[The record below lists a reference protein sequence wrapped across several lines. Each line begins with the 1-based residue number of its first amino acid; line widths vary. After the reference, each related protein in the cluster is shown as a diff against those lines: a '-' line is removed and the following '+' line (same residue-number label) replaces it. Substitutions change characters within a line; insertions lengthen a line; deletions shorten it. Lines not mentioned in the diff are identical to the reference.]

1 MNYTDYFSGINIK
14 SVINNCL
21 RCINDLQHL
30 DSYSFFYQIS
40 NCCESESINKLNDA
54 LLKNKN
60 QINKTIKFINK
71 YVRILSYASEINK
84 MQTKM
89 KATSDYDIQT
99 SLAKEITSKLN
110 KIFYITDSFD
120 SSTTASVGVLTA
132 SNQMS
137 AQLFNVSSLQ
147 LDGRF
152 RMNYNKLSSLKNEF
166 DDYSNRMVESYN
178 NFSQIKSSVINDSYL
193 RYGWYKVMERYQK
206 MLKKRD
212 KIDNWWKGYLVNIKR
227 LELQLPDNTS
237 VSINSV
243 ESKKTADG
251 SEYANLNITKPN
263 SSTYTKNGIK
273 GEIKKPVKEKGI
285 EVSGNYTPS
294 RTNSNS
300 NSSST
305 SSGNTIGSSR
315 SNNSNSSSTSSGN
328 TTDSSRS
335 GSGASIII
343 KSRRNGTENKTTIEN
358 SQEQIEKD
366 KAKNPDWTR
375 SWRKTSYKNDS
386 LSDSQEKLKNTN
398 NPIEKEKTEQQIAS
412 KYNLKKGDG
421 TSLSS
426 SKGNLIS
433 FTKTTGNQYKGSD
446 GKMYYLENGKMKAYE

>member
-1 MNYTDYFSGINIK
+1 MNYTDYFSEINIE

-71 YVRILSYASEINK
+71 YVRILSYASEIKK

-132 SNQMS
+132 NNQMS

-300 NSSST
+300 NSSSI

-343 KSRRNGTENKTTIEN
+343 KSRRNGTENKTTTELKSNKQKTSDVNYTAINEYN
-358 SQEQIEKD
+358 KALEAAKKRAQDANNEFMKDNPYSYSYIYEKD
-366 KAKNPDWTR
+366 GKIYQTV
-375 SWRKTSYKNDS
+375 
-386 LSDSQEKLKNTN
+386 NTN
-398 NPIEKEKTEQQIAS
+398 GGTKDITGSAAARQYQNAVQVQKTYDSIAS
-412 KYNLKKGDG
+412 Q
-421 TSLSS
+421 S
-426 SKGNLIS
+426 SKYRSTSGH
-433 FTKTTGNQYKGSD
+433 
-446 GKMYYLENGKMKAYE
+446 

>member
-1 MNYTDYFSGINIK
+1 MNYTDYFSGINVE

-21 RCINDLQHL
+21 RCISDLQNL

-71 YVRILSYASEINK
+71 YVRILSYASEIK
-84 MQTKM
+84 KIQIKM

-147 LDGRF
+147 LDGRL
-152 RMNYNKLSSLKNEF
+152 RMNYNKLNSLKNEF

-178 NFSQIKSSVINDSYL
+178 NFSQIKSSIINDSYL

-251 SEYANLNITKPN
+251 SEYANLNIIKPN

-273 GEIKKPVKEKGI
+273 GEIKKPIKEKGI
-285 EVSGNYTPS
+285 EVTSKYTSSSSSSGSN
-294 RTNSNS
+294 NSN
-300 NSSST
+300 N
-305 SSGNTIGSSR
+305 GSSR
-315 SNNSNSSSTSSGN
+315 SGSGTPFSTPSRYAN
-328 TTDSSRS
+328 QNDSSRS
-335 GSGASIII
+335 GSGTPFSTP
-343 KSRRNGTENKTTIEN
+343 SRYANKDDSSRSGSGTSFSTPSRYSNKKVNFNEMRESAKKN
-358 SQEQIEKD
+358 SF
-366 KAKNPDWTR
+366 NP
-375 SWRKTSYKNDS
+375 S
-386 LSDSQEKLKNTN
+386 
-398 NPIEKEKTEQQIAS
+398 
-412 KYNLKKGDG
+412 NLKKGEILIESGGNPFQTLDEMG
-421 TSLSS
+421 DKIFPGRGKSLYKVLNEATTIDP
-426 SKGNLIS
+426 SK
-433 FTKTTGNQYKGSD
+433 FK
-446 GKMYYLENGKMKAYE
+446 

>member
-1 MNYTDYFSGINIK
+1 MNYTDYFSGINIE

-21 RCINDLQHL
+21 RCISDLQNL

-60 QINKTIKFINK
+60 QINKTVKFINK
-71 YVRILSYASEINK
+71 YVRILSYASEIK
-84 MQTKM
+84 KIQIKM

-99 SLAKEITSKLN
+99 SLAREITSKLN

-147 LDGRF
+147 LDGRL
-152 RMNYNKLSSLKNEF
+152 RMNYNKLNSLKNEF

-251 SEYANLNITKPN
+251 NEYANLNITKPN

-285 EVSGNYTPS
+285 EVSGSYTPS
-294 RTNSNS
+294 RTN
-300 NSSST
+300 
-305 SSGNTIGSSR
+305 
-315 SNNSNSSSTSSGN
+315 NNSNSSSTSSSN
-328 TTDSSRS
+328 TTGSSRS

-343 KSRRNGTENKTTIEN
+343 KSRRNGTENKTTTELKSNKQKTSDVNYTAINEYN
-358 SQEQIEKD
+358 KALEAAKKRAQDANNEFMKDNPYSYSYIYEKD
-366 KAKNPDWTR
+366 GKIYQTV
-375 SWRKTSYKNDS
+375 
-386 LSDSQEKLKNTN
+386 NTN
-398 NPIEKEKTEQQIAS
+398 GGTKDITGSAAARQYQNAVQVQKTYDSIAS
-412 KYNLKKGDG
+412 Q
-421 TSLSS
+421 S
-426 SKGNLIS
+426 SKYRSTSGH
-433 FTKTTGNQYKGSD
+433 
-446 GKMYYLENGKMKAYE
+446 

>member
-1 MNYTDYFSGINIK
+1 MNYTDYFSGINIE

-21 RCINDLQHL
+21 RCISDLQNL

-60 QINKTIKFINK
+60 QINKTVKFINK
-71 YVRILSYASEINK
+71 YVRILSYASEIK
-84 MQTKM
+84 KIQIKM

-99 SLAKEITSKLN
+99 SLAREITSKLN

-147 LDGRF
+147 LDGRL
-152 RMNYNKLSSLKNEF
+152 RMNYNKLNSLKNEF

-193 RYGWYKVMERYQK
+193 RYGWYKVMERDQK

-251 SEYANLNITKPN
+251 NEYANLNITKPN

-285 EVSGNYTPS
+285 EVSGSYTPS
-294 RTNSNS
+294 RTN
-300 NSSST
+300 
-305 SSGNTIGSSR
+305 
-315 SNNSNSSSTSSGN
+315 NNSNSSSTSSSN
-328 TTDSSRS
+328 TTGSSRS

-343 KSRRNGTENKTTIEN
+343 KSRRNGTENKTTIKN
-358 SQEQIEKD
+358 SPEQIEKD
-366 KAKNPDWTR
+366 KAKNPNYHQ
-375 SWRKTSYKNDS
+375 SWAKPKYP
-386 LSDSQEKLKNTN
+386 SQQTKKDNISKVMDNVTNTN
-398 NPIEKEKTEQQIAS
+398 GSTIDRAINNEM
-412 KYNLKKGDG
+412 KG
-421 TSLSS
+421 LR
-426 SKGNLIS
+426 K
-433 FTKTTGNQYKGSD
+433 
-446 GKMYYLENGKMKAYE
+446 

>member
-1 MNYTDYFSGINIK
+1 MNYTDYFSGINIE

-21 RCINDLQHL
+21 RCISDLQNL

-60 QINKTIKFINK
+60 QINKTVKFINK
-71 YVRILSYASEINK
+71 YVRILSYASEIK
-84 MQTKM
+84 KIQIKM

-99 SLAKEITSKLN
+99 SLAREITSKLN

-147 LDGRF
+147 LDGRL
-152 RMNYNKLSSLKNEF
+152 RMNYNKLNSLKNEF

-251 SEYANLNITKPN
+251 NEYANLNITKPN

-285 EVSGNYTPS
+285 EVSGSYTPS
-294 RTNSNS
+294 RTN
-300 NSSST
+300 
-305 SSGNTIGSSR
+305 
-315 SNNSNSSSTSSGN
+315 NNSNSSSTSSSN
-328 TTDSSRS
+328 TTGSSRS

-358 SQEQIEKD
+358 SPEQIEKD
-366 KAKNPDWTR
+366 KAKNPNYHQ
-375 SWRKTSYKNDS
+375 SWAKPKYP
-386 LSDSQEKLKNTN
+386 SQQTKKDNISKVMDNVTNTN
-398 NPIEKEKTEQQIAS
+398 
-412 KYNLKKGDG
+412 
-421 TSLSS
+421 
-426 SKGNLIS
+426 
-433 FTKTTGNQYKGSD
+433 GSTID
-446 GKMYYLENGKMKAYE
+446 RAINNEMKRLRK

>member
-1 MNYTDYFSGINIK
+1 MNYTDYFSGINIE

-21 RCINDLQHL
+21 RCISDLQNL

-60 QINKTIKFINK
+60 QINKTVKFINK
-71 YVRILSYASEINK
+71 YVRILSYASEIK
-84 MQTKM
+84 KIQIKM

-99 SLAKEITSKLN
+99 SLAREITSKLN

-147 LDGRF
+147 LDGRL
-152 RMNYNKLSSLKNEF
+152 RMNYNKLNSLKNEF

-251 SEYANLNITKPN
+251 NEYANLNITKPN
-263 SSTYTKNGIK
+263 SSTQTKNGIK

-285 EVSGNYTPS
+285 EVSGSYTPS
-294 RTNSNS
+294 RTN
-300 NSSST
+300 
-305 SSGNTIGSSR
+305 
-315 SNNSNSSSTSSGN
+315 NNSNSSSTSSSN
-328 TTDSSRS
+328 TTGSSRS

-343 KSRRNGTENKTTIEN
+343 KSRRNGTENKTTIKN
-358 SQEQIEKD
+358 SPEQIEKD
-366 KAKNPDWTR
+366 KAKNPNYHQ
-375 SWRKTSYKNDS
+375 SWAKPKYP
-386 LSDSQEKLKNTN
+386 SQQT
-398 NPIEKEKTEQQIAS
+398 
-412 KYNLKKGDG
+412 KKR
-421 TSLSS
+421 
-426 SKGNLIS
+426 
-433 FTKTTGNQYKGSD
+433 
-446 GKMYYLENGKMKAYE
+446 

>member
-1 MNYTDYFSGINIK
+1 MNYTDYFSGINIE

-21 RCINDLQHL
+21 RCISDLQNL

-60 QINKTIKFINK
+60 QINKTVKFINK
-71 YVRILSYASEINK
+71 YVRILSYASEIK
-84 MQTKM
+84 KIQIKM

-147 LDGRF
+147 LDGRL
-152 RMNYNKLSSLKNEF
+152 RMNYNKLNSLKNEF

-251 SEYANLNITKPN
+251 NEYANLNITKPN

-285 EVSGNYTPS
+285 EVSGSYTPS
-294 RTNSNS
+294 RTN
-300 NSSST
+300 
-305 SSGNTIGSSR
+305 
-315 SNNSNSSSTSSGN
+315 NNSNSSSTSSSN
-328 TTDSSRS
+328 TTGSSRS

-358 SQEQIEKD
+358 SPEQIEKD
-366 KAKNPDWTR
+366 KAKNPNYHQ
-375 SWRKTSYKNDS
+375 SWAKPKYP
-386 LSDSQEKLKNTN
+386 SQQTKKDNISKVMDNVTNTN
-398 NPIEKEKTEQQIAS
+398 GSTIDRAINNEM
-412 KYNLKKGDG
+412 KG
-421 TSLSS
+421 LR
-426 SKGNLIS
+426 K
-433 FTKTTGNQYKGSD
+433 
-446 GKMYYLENGKMKAYE
+446 

>member
-1 MNYTDYFSGINIK
+1 MNYTDYFSGINIE

-21 RCINDLQHL
+21 RCISDLQNL

-71 YVRILSYASEINK
+71 YVRILSYASEIKK

-89 KATSDYDIQT
+89 KSTSDYDIQT

-120 SSTTASVGVLTA
+120 SSTTVSVGVLTTN
-132 SNQMS
+132 NQMS

-152 RMNYNKLSSLKNEF
+152 RMNYNKLNSLKNEF

-285 EVSGNYTPS
+285 EVSGSYTPS
-294 RTNSNS
+294 RTN
-300 NSSST
+300 
-305 SSGNTIGSSR
+305 
-315 SNNSNSSSTSSGN
+315 NNSNSSSTSSSN
-328 TTDSSRS
+328 TTGSSRS

-343 KSRRNGTENKTTIEN
+343 KSRRNGTENKTTTELKSNKQKTSDVNYTAINEYN
-358 SQEQIEKD
+358 KALEAAKKRAQDANNEFMKDNPYSYSYIYEKD
-366 KAKNPDWTR
+366 GKIYQTV
-375 SWRKTSYKNDS
+375 
-386 LSDSQEKLKNTN
+386 NTN
-398 NPIEKEKTEQQIAS
+398 GGTKDITGSAAARQYQNAVQVQKTYDSIAS
-412 KYNLKKGDG
+412 Q
-421 TSLSS
+421 S
-426 SKGNLIS
+426 SKYRSTSGH
-433 FTKTTGNQYKGSD
+433 
-446 GKMYYLENGKMKAYE
+446 

>member
-1 MNYTDYFSGINIK
+1 MNYTDYFSGINVE

-21 RCINDLQHL
+21 RCISDLQNL

-71 YVRILSYASEINK
+71 YVRILSYASEIK
-84 MQTKM
+84 KIQIKM

-147 LDGRF
+147 LDGRL
-152 RMNYNKLSSLKNEF
+152 RMNYNKLNSLKNEF

-178 NFSQIKSSVINDSYL
+178 NFSQIKSSIINDSYL

-273 GEIKKPVKEKGI
+273 GEIKKPIKEKGI
-285 EVSGNYTPS
+285 EVTSKYTSSSSSSGSN
-294 RTNSNS
+294 NSN
-300 NSSST
+300 N
-305 SSGNTIGSSR
+305 GSSR
-315 SNNSNSSSTSSGN
+315 SGSGTPFSTPSRYAN
-328 TTDSSRS
+328 QNDSSRS
-335 GSGASIII
+335 GSGTPFSTP
-343 KSRRNGTENKTTIEN
+343 SRYANKDD
-358 SQEQIEKD
+358 SS
-366 KAKNPDWTR
+366 R
-375 SWRKTSYKNDS
+375 SGS
-386 LSDSQEKLKNTN
+386 
-398 NPIEKEKTEQQIAS
+398 
-412 KYNLKKGDG
+412 G
-421 TSLSS
+421 TSFSTPS
-426 SKGNLIS
+426 RYSNKKVNFNEMRESAKKNS
-433 FTKTTGNQYKGSD
+433 FNPS
-446 GKMYYLENGKMKAYE
+446 N

>member
-1 MNYTDYFSGINIK
+1 MNYTDYFSGINVE

-21 RCINDLQHL
+21 RCISDLQNL

-71 YVRILSYASEINK
+71 YVRILSYASEIK
-84 MQTKM
+84 KIQIKM

-147 LDGRF
+147 LDGRL
-152 RMNYNKLSSLKNEF
+152 RMNYNKLNSLKNEF

-178 NFSQIKSSVINDSYL
+178 NFSQIKSSIINDSYL

-273 GEIKKPVKEKGI
+273 GEIKKPIKEKGI
-285 EVSGNYTPS
+285 EVSGSYTPS
-294 RTNSNS
+294 RTN
-300 NSSST
+300 
-305 SSGNTIGSSR
+305 
-315 SNNSNSSSTSSGN
+315 NNSNSSSTSSSN
-328 TTDSSRS
+328 TTGSSRS

-343 KSRRNGTENKTTIEN
+343 KSRRNGTENKTTTELKSNKQKTSDVNYTAINEYN
-358 SQEQIEKD
+358 KALEAAKKRAQDANNEFMKDNPYSYSYIYEKD
-366 KAKNPDWTR
+366 GKIYQTV
-375 SWRKTSYKNDS
+375 
-386 LSDSQEKLKNTN
+386 NTN
-398 NPIEKEKTEQQIAS
+398 GGTKDITGSAAARQYQNAVQVQKTYDSIAS
-412 KYNLKKGDG
+412 Q
-421 TSLSS
+421 S
-426 SKGNLIS
+426 SKYRSTSGH
-433 FTKTTGNQYKGSD
+433 
-446 GKMYYLENGKMKAYE
+446 

>member
-1 MNYTDYFSGINIK
+1 MNYTDYFSGINIE

-21 RCINDLQHL
+21 RCISDLQNL

-60 QINKTIKFINK
+60 QINKTVKFINK
-71 YVRILSYASEINK
+71 YVRILSYASEIK
-84 MQTKM
+84 KIQIKM

-99 SLAKEITSKLN
+99 SLAREITSKLN

-147 LDGRF
+147 LDGRL
-152 RMNYNKLSSLKNEF
+152 RMNYNKLNSLKNEF

-193 RYGWYKVMERYQK
+193 RYGWSKVMERYQK

-251 SEYANLNITKPN
+251 NEYANLNITKPN

-285 EVSGNYTPS
+285 EVSGSYTPS
-294 RTNSNS
+294 RTN
-300 NSSST
+300 
-305 SSGNTIGSSR
+305 
-315 SNNSNSSSTSSGN
+315 NNSNSSSTSSSN
-328 TTDSSRS
+328 TTGSSRS

-343 KSRRNGTENKTTIEN
+343 KSRRNGTENKTTIKN
-358 SQEQIEKD
+358 SPEQIEKD
-366 KAKNPDWTR
+366 KAKNPNYHQ
-375 SWRKTSYKNDS
+375 SWAKPKYP
-386 LSDSQEKLKNTN
+386 SQQTKKDNISKVMDNVTNTN
-398 NPIEKEKTEQQIAS
+398 GSTIDRAINNEM
-412 KYNLKKGDG
+412 KG
-421 TSLSS
+421 LR
-426 SKGNLIS
+426 K
-433 FTKTTGNQYKGSD
+433 
-446 GKMYYLENGKMKAYE
+446 

>member
-1 MNYTDYFSGINIK
+1 MNYTDYFSGINIE

-21 RCINDLQHL
+21 RCISDLQNL

-71 YVRILSYASEINK
+71 YVRILSYASEIK
-84 MQTKM
+84 KIQIKM

-147 LDGRF
+147 LDGRL
-152 RMNYNKLSSLKNEF
+152 RMNYNKLNSLKNEF

-251 SEYANLNITKPN
+251 NEYANLNITKPN

-285 EVSGNYTPS
+285 EVSGSYTPS
-294 RTNSNS
+294 RTN
-300 NSSST
+300 
-305 SSGNTIGSSR
+305 
-315 SNNSNSSSTSSGN
+315 NNSNSSSTSSSN
-328 TTDSSRS
+328 TTGSSRS

-343 KSRRNGTENKTTIEN
+343 KSRRNGTENKTTIKN
-358 SQEQIEKD
+358 SPEQIEKD
-366 KAKNPDWTR
+366 KAKNPNYHQ
-375 SWRKTSYKNDS
+375 SWAKPKYP
-386 LSDSQEKLKNTN
+386 SQQTKKDNISKVMDNVTNTN
-398 NPIEKEKTEQQIAS
+398 GITIDRAINNEM
-412 KYNLKKGDG
+412 KG
-421 TSLSS
+421 
-426 SKGNLIS
+426 LI
-433 FTKTTGNQYKGSD
+433 K
-446 GKMYYLENGKMKAYE
+446 

>member
-1 MNYTDYFSGINIK
+1 MNYTDYFSGINIE

-21 RCINDLQHL
+21 RCISDLQNL

-71 YVRILSYASEINK
+71 YVRILSYASEIK
-84 MQTKM
+84 KIQIKM

-99 SLAKEITSKLN
+99 SLAKEITSRLN

-152 RMNYNKLSSLKNEF
+152 RMNYNKLNSLKNEF

-305 SSGNTIGSSR
+305 GSSNTIGSSR

-328 TTDSSRS
+328 TTGSSRS
-335 GSGASIII
+335 GSGASITI
-343 KSRRNGTENKTTIEN
+343 KSRRDGTENKTTTEN
-358 SQEQIEKD
+358 SQEKIQKYNAEHPNYHQSWAKPKYPSQQTKKD
-366 KAKNPDWTR
+366 NISKVMDNVT
-375 SWRKTSYKNDS
+375 
-386 LSDSQEKLKNTN
+386 NTN
-398 NPIEKEKTEQQIAS
+398 GSTIDRAINNEM
-412 KYNLKKGDG
+412 KG
-421 TSLSS
+421 LR
-426 SKGNLIS
+426 K
-433 FTKTTGNQYKGSD
+433 
-446 GKMYYLENGKMKAYE
+446 

>member
-1 MNYTDYFSGINIK
+1 MNYTDYFSGINIE

-21 RCINDLQHL
+21 RCISDLQHL

-71 YVRILSYASEINK
+71 YVRILSYASEIKK

-212 KIDNWWKGYLVNIKR
+212 KIDNWWKGYFVNIKR

-300 NSSST
+300 NSSSI
-305 SSGNTIGSSR
+305 SSGNTIG
-315 SNNSNSSSTSSGN
+315 
-328 TTDSSRS
+328 SSRS

-343 KSRRNGTENKTTIEN
+343 KSRRNGTENKTTTELKSNKQKTSDVNYTAINEYN
-358 SQEQIEKD
+358 KALEAAKKRAQDANNEFMKDNPYSYSYIYEKD
-366 KAKNPDWTR
+366 GKIYQTV
-375 SWRKTSYKNDS
+375 
-386 LSDSQEKLKNTN
+386 NTN
-398 NPIEKEKTEQQIAS
+398 GGTKDITGSAAARQYQNAVQVQKTYDSIAS
-412 KYNLKKGDG
+412 Q
-421 TSLSS
+421 S
-426 SKGNLIS
+426 SKYRSTSGH
-433 FTKTTGNQYKGSD
+433 
-446 GKMYYLENGKMKAYE
+446 

>member
-1 MNYTDYFSGINIK
+1 MNYTDYFSGINIE

-71 YVRILSYASEINK
+71 YVRILSYASEIKK

-120 SSTTASVGVLTA
+120 SSTTASVGVLTT

-300 NSSST
+300 NSSSI

-343 KSRRNGTENKTTIEN
+343 KSRRNGTENKTTTELKSNKQKTSDVNYTAINEYN
-358 SQEQIEKD
+358 KALEAAKKRAQDANNEFMKDNPYSYSYIYEKD
-366 KAKNPDWTR
+366 GKIYQTV
-375 SWRKTSYKNDS
+375 
-386 LSDSQEKLKNTN
+386 NTN
-398 NPIEKEKTEQQIAS
+398 GGTKDITGSAAARQYQNAVQVQKTYDSIAS
-412 KYNLKKGDG
+412 Q
-421 TSLSS
+421 S
-426 SKGNLIS
+426 SKYRSTSGH
-433 FTKTTGNQYKGSD
+433 
-446 GKMYYLENGKMKAYE
+446 

>member
-1 MNYTDYFSGINIK
+1 MNYTDYFSGINIE

-21 RCINDLQHL
+21 RCISDLQHL

-71 YVRILSYASEINK
+71 YVRILSYASEIKK

-166 DDYSNRMVESYN
+166 DDYSNRMVE
-178 NFSQIKSSVINDSYL
+178 SYL

-300 NSSST
+300 NSSSI
-305 SSGNTIGSSR
+305 SSGNTMVVQEVDLEHLLLL
-315 SNNSNSSSTSSGN
+315 NQEEMVQK
-328 TTDSSRS
+328 
-335 GSGASIII
+335 I
-343 KSRRNGTENKTTIEN
+343 KQLQN
-358 SQEQIEKD
+358 
-366 KAKNPDWTR
+366 
-375 SWRKTSYKNDS
+375 
-386 LSDSQEKLKNTN
+386 
-398 NPIEKEKTEQQIAS
+398 
-412 KYNLKKGDG
+412 
-421 TSLSS
+421 
-426 SKGNLIS
+426 
-433 FTKTTGNQYKGSD
+433 
-446 GKMYYLENGKMKAYE
+446 

>member
-1 MNYTDYFSGINIK
+1 MNYTDYFSGINIE

-21 RCINDLQHL
+21 RCISDLQNL

-71 YVRILSYASEINK
+71 YVRILSYASEIKK

-89 KATSDYDIQT
+89 KSTSDYDIQT

-120 SSTTASVGVLTA
+120 SSTTASVGVLTTN
-132 SNQMS
+132 NQMS

-178 NFSQIKSSVINDSYL
+178 NFSQIKSSIINDSYL

-285 EVSGNYTPS
+285 EVSGNYS
-294 RTNSNS
+294 S
-300 NSSST
+300 NSSS
-305 SSGNTIGSSR
+305 SGSNHSNNGSSSR
-315 SNNSNSSSTSSGN
+315 SGSGTPFSTPSRYAN
-328 TTDSSRS
+328 QNDSSRS
-335 GSGASIII
+335 GSGTPFSTP
-343 KSRRNGTENKTTIEN
+343 SRYANKDDSSRSGSGTPFSTPSRYANKDD
-358 SQEQIEKD
+358 SS
-366 KAKNPDWTR
+366 R
-375 SWRKTSYKNDS
+375 SGS
-386 LSDSQEKLKNTN
+386 
-398 NPIEKEKTEQQIAS
+398 
-412 KYNLKKGDG
+412 G
-421 TSLSS
+421 TSFSTPSRYANKDDSS
-426 SKGNLIS
+426 RSIS
-433 FTKTTGNQYKGSD
+433 GS
-446 GKMYYLENGKMKAYE
+446 N

>member
-1 MNYTDYFSGINIK
+1 MNYTDYFSGINIE

-21 RCINDLQHL
+21 RCISDLQNL

-60 QINKTIKFINK
+60 QINKTVKFINK
-71 YVRILSYASEINK
+71 YVRILSYASEIK
-84 MQTKM
+84 KIQIKM

-147 LDGRF
+147 LDGRL
-152 RMNYNKLSSLKNEF
+152 RMNYNKLNSLKNEF

-237 VSINSV
+237 VAIKGV
-243 ESKKTADG
+243 ESKKFAGG
-251 SEYANLNITKPN
+251 SEFENLNITKPN
-263 SSTYTKNGIK
+263 SNSYTKNGIT
-273 GEIKKPVKEKGI
+273 GEIKKPAKQKEI
-285 EVSGNYTPS
+285 EVTSKYI
-294 RTNSNS
+294 
-300 NSSST
+300 SSSS
-305 SSGNTIGSSR
+305 SSGSNH
-315 SNNSNSSSTSSGN
+315 SNNGS
-328 TTDSSRS
+328 SSRS
-335 GSGASIII
+335 GSGTPFSTPSRYG
-343 KSRRNGTENKTTIEN
+343 KSNGTTGGN
-358 SQEQIEKD
+358 SAEEIEKY
-366 KAKNPDWTR
+366 KAEHHNYGW
-375 SWRKTSYKNDS
+375 S
-386 LSDSQEKLKNTN
+386 
-398 NPIEKEKTEQQIAS
+398 
-412 KYNLKKGDG
+412 G
-421 TSLSS
+421 SS
-426 SKGNLIS
+426 SSNNNSNSNNVVGGNSAGELEKYKAEHHNYGWNS
-433 FTKTTGNQYKGSD
+433 SVTGGNSAGELEKYKAEHHNYGWSGSSSSNNNSNSSNNNSNSNNVV
-446 GKMYYLENGKMKAYE
+446 GGNSAGELEKYKAEHHSNSWSK

>member
-1 MNYTDYFSGINIK
+1 MNYTDYFSGINIE

-21 RCINDLQHL
+21 RCISDLQNL

-60 QINKTIKFINK
+60 QINKTVKFINK
-71 YVRILSYASEINK
+71 YVRILSYASEIK
-84 MQTKM
+84 KIQIKM

-147 LDGRF
+147 LDGRL
-152 RMNYNKLSSLKNEF
+152 RMNYNKLNSLKNEF
-166 DDYSNRMVESYN
+166 DDYSNRMIESYN

-237 VSINSV
+237 VAIKGV
-243 ESKKTADG
+243 ESKKIAGG
-251 SEYANLNITKPN
+251 SEFENLNITKPN
-263 SSTYTKNGIK
+263 SNSYTKNGIT
-273 GEIKKPVKEKGI
+273 GEIKKPAKQKGI
-285 EVSGNYTPS
+285 EVTSKYI
-294 RTNSNS
+294 
-300 NSSST
+300 SSSS
-305 SSGNTIGSSR
+305 SSGSNH
-315 SNNSNSSSTSSGN
+315 SNNGS
-328 TTDSSRS
+328 SSRS
-335 GSGASIII
+335 GSGTPFSTPSRYG
-343 KSRRNGTENKTTIEN
+343 KSNGTTGGN
-358 SQEQIEKD
+358 SAEEIEKY
-366 KAKNPDWTR
+366 KAEHHNYGW
-375 SWRKTSYKNDS
+375 S
-386 LSDSQEKLKNTN
+386 
-398 NPIEKEKTEQQIAS
+398 
-412 KYNLKKGDG
+412 G
-421 TSLSS
+421 SS
-426 SKGNLIS
+426 SSNNNSNSNNNVVGGNSAGELE
-433 FTKTTGNQYKGSD
+433 KYKAEHHSNSWS
-446 GKMYYLENGKMKAYE
+446 K

>member
-1 MNYTDYFSGINIK
+1 MNYTDYFSGINIE

-71 YVRILSYASEINK
+71 HVRILSYASEIKK

-300 NSSST
+300 NSSSI

-343 KSRRNGTENKTTIEN
+343 KSRRNGTENKTTTELKSNKQKTSDVNYTAINEYN
-358 SQEQIEKD
+358 KALEAAKKRAQDANNEFMKDNPYSYSYIYEKD
-366 KAKNPDWTR
+366 GKIYQTV
-375 SWRKTSYKNDS
+375 
-386 LSDSQEKLKNTN
+386 NTN
-398 NPIEKEKTEQQIAS
+398 GGTKDITGSAAARQYQNAVQVQKTYDSIAS
-412 KYNLKKGDG
+412 Q
-421 TSLSS
+421 S
-426 SKGNLIS
+426 SKYRSTSGH
-433 FTKTTGNQYKGSD
+433 
-446 GKMYYLENGKMKAYE
+446 

>member
-1 MNYTDYFSGINIK
+1 MNYTDYFSGINIE

-21 RCINDLQHL
+21 RCISDLQNL

-60 QINKTIKFINK
+60 QINKTVKFINK
-71 YVRILSYASEINK
+71 YVRILSYASEIK
-84 MQTKM
+84 KIQIKM

-99 SLAKEITSKLN
+99 SLAREITSKLN

-147 LDGRF
+147 LDGRL
-152 RMNYNKLSSLKNEF
+152 RMNYNKLNSLKNEF

-251 SEYANLNITKPN
+251 NEYANLNITKPN

-285 EVSGNYTPS
+285 EVSGSYTPS
-294 RTNSNS
+294 RTN
-300 NSSST
+300 
-305 SSGNTIGSSR
+305 
-315 SNNSNSSSTSSGN
+315 NNSNSSSTSSSN
-328 TTDSSRS
+328 TTGSSRS

-343 KSRRNGTENKTTIEN
+343 KSRRNGTENKTTIKN
-358 SQEQIEKD
+358 SPEQIEKD
-366 KAKNPDWTR
+366 KAKNPNYHQ
-375 SWRKTSYKNDS
+375 SWAKPKYP
-386 LSDSQEKLKNTN
+386 SQQTKKDNISKVMDNVTNTN
-398 NPIEKEKTEQQIAS
+398 GSTIDRAINNEM
-412 KYNLKKGDG
+412 KG
-421 TSLSS
+421 
-426 SKGNLIS
+426 LI
-433 FTKTTGNQYKGSD
+433 K
-446 GKMYYLENGKMKAYE
+446 

>member
-1 MNYTDYFSGINIK
+1 MNYTDYFSGINVE

-21 RCINDLQHL
+21 RCISDLQNL

-71 YVRILSYASEINK
+71 YVRILSYASEIK
-84 MQTKM
+84 KIQIKM

-147 LDGRF
+147 LDGRL
-152 RMNYNKLSSLKNEF
+152 RMNYNKLNSLKNEF

-178 NFSQIKSSVINDSYL
+178 NFSQIKSSIINDSYL

-273 GEIKKPVKEKGI
+273 GEIKKPIKEKGI
-285 EVSGNYTPS
+285 EVSGSYTPS
-294 RTNSNS
+294 RTN
-300 NSSST
+300 
-305 SSGNTIGSSR
+305 
-315 SNNSNSSSTSSGN
+315 NNSNSSSTSSSN
-328 TTDSSRS
+328 TTGSSRS

-343 KSRRNGTENKTTIEN
+343 KSRRNGTENKTTTENTQRSNSGATFSIPSKYSNSNNSKSINTNPDEMIKNAKEN
-358 SQEQIEKD
+358 SF
-366 KAKNPDWTR
+366 NP
-375 SWRKTSYKNDS
+375 SS
-386 LSDSQEKLKNTN
+386 
-398 NPIEKEKTEQQIAS
+398 
-412 KYNLKKGDG
+412 LKKGEIQGHSDNNPLCTFDKAVDKIFPG
-421 TSLSS
+421 KSNHKLFESVLSVDTSNQQKIMEKEIT
-426 SKGNLIS
+426 KGL
-433 FTKTTGNQYKGSD
+433 K
-446 GKMYYLENGKMKAYE
+446 

>member
-1 MNYTDYFSGINIK
+1 MNYTDYFSGINVE

-21 RCINDLQHL
+21 RCISDLQNL

-71 YVRILSYASEINK
+71 YVRILSYASEIK
-84 MQTKM
+84 KIQIKM

-110 KIFYITDSFD
+110 KIFYITDIFD

-300 NSSST
+300 NSSSI

-343 KSRRNGTENKTTIEN
+343 KSRRNGIENKTTTELKSNKQKTSDVNYTAINEYN
-358 SQEQIEKD
+358 KALEAAKKRAQDANNEFMKDNPYSYSYIYEKD
-366 KAKNPDWTR
+366 GKIYQTV
-375 SWRKTSYKNDS
+375 
-386 LSDSQEKLKNTN
+386 NTN
-398 NPIEKEKTEQQIAS
+398 GGTKDITGSAAARQYQNAVQVQKTYDSIAS
-412 KYNLKKGDG
+412 Q
-421 TSLSS
+421 S
-426 SKGNLIS
+426 SKYRSTSGH
-433 FTKTTGNQYKGSD
+433 
-446 GKMYYLENGKMKAYE
+446 

>member
-1 MNYTDYFSGINIK
+1 MNYTDYFSGINVE

-21 RCINDLQHL
+21 RCISDLQKL
-30 DSYSFFYQIS
+30 NSYSFFYQIS

-71 YVRILSYASEINK
+71 YVRILSYASEIK
-84 MQTKM
+84 KIQIKM

-147 LDGRF
+147 LDGRL
-152 RMNYNKLSSLKNEF
+152 RMNYNKLNSLKNEF

-178 NFSQIKSSVINDSYL
+178 NFSQIKSSIINDSYL

-305 SSGNTIGSSR
+305 SSGNTTG
-315 SNNSNSSSTSSGN
+315 
-328 TTDSSRS
+328 SSRS
-335 GSGASIII
+335 GSGASITI
-343 KSRRNGTENKTTIEN
+343 KSRRDGTENKTTTEN
-358 SQEQIEKD
+358 SQEKIQKYNAEHPNYHQSWAKPKYPSQQTKKD
-366 KAKNPDWTR
+366 NISKVMDNVT
-375 SWRKTSYKNDS
+375 
-386 LSDSQEKLKNTN
+386 NTN
-398 NPIEKEKTEQQIAS
+398 GSTIDRAINNEM
-412 KYNLKKGDG
+412 KG
-421 TSLSS
+421 LR
-426 SKGNLIS
+426 K
-433 FTKTTGNQYKGSD
+433 
-446 GKMYYLENGKMKAYE
+446 

>member
-1 MNYTDYFSGINIK
+1 MNYTDYFSGINIE

-21 RCINDLQHL
+21 RCISDLQNL

-71 YVRILSYASEINK
+71 YVRILSYASEIKK

-89 KATSDYDIQT
+89 KSTSDYDIQT

-120 SSTTASVGVLTA
+120 SSTTASVGVLTTN
-132 SNQMS
+132 NQMS

-273 GEIKKPVKEKGI
+273 GEIKKPIKEKGI
-285 EVSGNYTPS
+285 EVSGSYTPS
-294 RTNSNS
+294 RTN
-300 NSSST
+300 
-305 SSGNTIGSSR
+305 
-315 SNNSNSSSTSSGN
+315 NNSNSSSTSSSN
-328 TTDSSRS
+328 TTGSSRS

-343 KSRRNGTENKTTIEN
+343 KSRRNGTENKTTTEN
-358 SQEQIEKD
+358 SQEKIQKYNAEHPNYHQSWAKPKYPSQQAKKD
-366 KAKNPDWTR
+366 NISKVMDNVT
-375 SWRKTSYKNDS
+375 
-386 LSDSQEKLKNTN
+386 NTN
-398 NPIEKEKTEQQIAS
+398 GSTIDRAINNEM
-412 KYNLKKGDG
+412 KG
-421 TSLSS
+421 LR
-426 SKGNLIS
+426 K
-433 FTKTTGNQYKGSD
+433 
-446 GKMYYLENGKMKAYE
+446 

>member
-1 MNYTDYFSGINIK
+1 MNYTDYFSGINIE

-71 YVRILSYASEINK
+71 YVRILSYASEIKK

-300 NSSST
+300 NSSSI
-305 SSGNTIGSSR
+305 SSGNTIG
-315 SNNSNSSSTSSGN
+315 
-328 TTDSSRS
+328 SSRS

-343 KSRRNGTENKTTIEN
+343 KSRRNGTENKTTTELKSNKQKTSDVNYTAINEYN
-358 SQEQIEKD
+358 KALEAAKKRAQDANNEFMKDNPYSYSYIYEKD
-366 KAKNPDWTR
+366 GKIYQTV
-375 SWRKTSYKNDS
+375 
-386 LSDSQEKLKNTN
+386 NTN
-398 NPIEKEKTEQQIAS
+398 GGTKDITGSAAARQYQNAVQVQKTYDSIAS
-412 KYNLKKGDG
+412 Q
-421 TSLSS
+421 S
-426 SKGNLIS
+426 SKYRSTSGH
-433 FTKTTGNQYKGSD
+433 
-446 GKMYYLENGKMKAYE
+446 

>member
-1 MNYTDYFSGINIK
+1 MNYTDYFSGINIE

-21 RCINDLQHL
+21 RCISDLQHL

-71 YVRILSYASEINK
+71 YVRILSYASEIKK

-300 NSSST
+300 NSSSI
-305 SSGNTIGSSR
+305 SSGNTIG
-315 SNNSNSSSTSSGN
+315 
-328 TTDSSRS
+328 SSRS

-343 KSRRNGTENKTTIEN
+343 KSRRNGTENKTTTELKSNKQKTSDVNYTAINEYN
-358 SQEQIEKD
+358 KALEAAKKRAQDANNEFMKDNPYSYSYIYEKD
-366 KAKNPDWTR
+366 GKIYQTV
-375 SWRKTSYKNDS
+375 
-386 LSDSQEKLKNTN
+386 NTN
-398 NPIEKEKTEQQIAS
+398 GGTKDITGSAAARQYQNAVQVQKTYDSIAS
-412 KYNLKKGDG
+412 Q
-421 TSLSS
+421 S
-426 SKGNLIS
+426 SKYRSTSGH
-433 FTKTTGNQYKGSD
+433 
-446 GKMYYLENGKMKAYE
+446 

>member
-1 MNYTDYFSGINIK
+1 MNYTDYFSGINIE

-21 RCINDLQHL
+21 RCISDLQNL

-71 YVRILSYASEINK
+71 YVRILSYASEIK
-84 MQTKM
+84 KIQIKM

-147 LDGRF
+147 LDGRL
-152 RMNYNKLSSLKNEF
+152 RMNYNKLNSLKNEF
-166 DDYSNRMVESYN
+166 DDYSNRMIESYN

-273 GEIKKPVKEKGI
+273 GEIKKPIKEKGI
-285 EVSGNYTPS
+285 EVTSKYT
-294 RTNSNS
+294 
-300 NSSST
+300 SSSS
-305 SSGNTIGSSR
+305 SSGSNHSNNGSSR
-315 SNNSNSSSTSSGN
+315 SGSGTPFSTPSRYAN
-328 TTDSSRS
+328 QNDSSRS
-335 GSGASIII
+335 GSGTPFSTP
-343 KSRRNGTENKTTIEN
+343 SRYANKDD
-358 SQEQIEKD
+358 SS
-366 KAKNPDWTR
+366 R
-375 SWRKTSYKNDS
+375 SSS
-386 LSDSQEKLKNTN
+386 
-398 NPIEKEKTEQQIAS
+398 
-412 KYNLKKGDG
+412 G
-421 TSLSS
+421 TSFSTPSRYANKDDSSRSS
-426 SKGNLIS
+426 SGTSFSTPSRYANKDDSSRSGSGTSFSTPSRYANKDDSPRSIS
-433 FTKTTGNQYKGSD
+433 GS
-446 GKMYYLENGKMKAYE
+446 N

>member
-1 MNYTDYFSGINIK
+1 MNYTDYFSGINVE

-21 RCINDLQHL
+21 RCISDLQNL

-71 YVRILSYASEINK
+71 YVRILSYASEIK
-84 MQTKM
+84 KIQIKM

-110 KIFYITDSFD
+110 KIFYITDIFD

-152 RMNYNKLSSLKNEF
+152 RMNYNKLNSLKNEF

-305 SSGNTIGSSR
+305 GSSNIIGSSR

-328 TTDSSRS
+328 TTGSSRS
-335 GSGASIII
+335 GSGASITI
-343 KSRRNGTENKTTIEN
+343 KSRRDGTENKTTTEN
-358 SQEQIEKD
+358 SQEKIQKYNAEHPNYHQSWAKPKYPSQQTKKD
-366 KAKNPDWTR
+366 NISKVMDNVT
-375 SWRKTSYKNDS
+375 
-386 LSDSQEKLKNTN
+386 NTN
-398 NPIEKEKTEQQIAS
+398 GSTIDRAINNEM
-412 KYNLKKGDG
+412 KG
-421 TSLSS
+421 LR
-426 SKGNLIS
+426 K
-433 FTKTTGNQYKGSD
+433 
-446 GKMYYLENGKMKAYE
+446 

>member
-1 MNYTDYFSGINIK
+1 MNYTDYFSGINIE

-21 RCINDLQHL
+21 RCISDLQNL

-71 YVRILSYASEINK
+71 YVRILSYASEIK
-84 MQTKM
+84 KIQIKM

-147 LDGRF
+147 LDGRL
-152 RMNYNKLSSLKNEF
+152 RMNYNKLNSLKNEF

-273 GEIKKPVKEKGI
+273 GEIKKPIKEKGI
-285 EVSGNYTPS
+285 EVTSKYT
-294 RTNSNS
+294 
-300 NSSST
+300 SSSS
-305 SSGNTIGSSR
+305 SSGSNHSNNGSSR
-315 SNNSNSSSTSSGN
+315 SGSGTPFSTPSRYAN
-328 TTDSSRS
+328 QNDSSRS
-335 GSGASIII
+335 GSGTPFSTP
-343 KSRRNGTENKTTIEN
+343 SRYANKDD
-358 SQEQIEKD
+358 SS
-366 KAKNPDWTR
+366 R
-375 SWRKTSYKNDS
+375 SSS
-386 LSDSQEKLKNTN
+386 
-398 NPIEKEKTEQQIAS
+398 
-412 KYNLKKGDG
+412 G
-421 TSLSS
+421 TSFSTPSRYANKDDSSRSS
-426 SKGNLIS
+426 SGTSFSTPSRYANKDDSPRSIS
-433 FTKTTGNQYKGSD
+433 GS
-446 GKMYYLENGKMKAYE
+446 N

>member
-1 MNYTDYFSGINIK
+1 MNYTDYFSGINIE

-21 RCINDLQHL
+21 RCISDLQNL

-60 QINKTIKFINK
+60 QINKTVKFINK
-71 YVRILSYASEINK
+71 YVRILSYASEIK
-84 MQTKM
+84 KIQIKM

-99 SLAKEITSKLN
+99 SLAREITSKLN

-147 LDGRF
+147 LDGRL
-152 RMNYNKLSSLKNEF
+152 RMNYNKLNSLKNEF

-251 SEYANLNITKPN
+251 NEYANLNITKPN

-273 GEIKKPVKEKGI
+273 GEIKKPAKQKEI
-285 EVSGNYTPS
+285 EVTSKYI
-294 RTNSNS
+294 
-300 NSSST
+300 SSSS
-305 SSGNTIGSSR
+305 SSGSNHSNNGSSR
-315 SNNSNSSSTSSGN
+315 SGSGTPFSTLSRYAN
-328 TTDSSRS
+328 QNDSSRS
-335 GSGASIII
+335 GSGTSFSTPSRYANKDDSPRSI
-343 KSRRNGTENKTTIEN
+343 S
-358 SQEQIEKD
+358 
-366 KAKNPDWTR
+366 
-375 SWRKTSYKNDS
+375 
-386 LSDSQEKLKNTN
+386 
-398 NPIEKEKTEQQIAS
+398 
-412 KYNLKKGDG
+412 
-421 TSLSS
+421 
-426 SKGNLIS
+426 
-433 FTKTTGNQYKGSD
+433 GS
-446 GKMYYLENGKMKAYE
+446 N

>member
-1 MNYTDYFSGINIK
+1 MNYTDYFSGINIE

-21 RCINDLQHL
+21 RCISDLQNL

-60 QINKTIKFINK
+60 QINKTVKFINK
-71 YVRILSYASEINK
+71 YVRILSYASEIK
-84 MQTKM
+84 KIQIKM

-147 LDGRF
+147 LDGRL
-152 RMNYNKLSSLKNEF
+152 RMNYNKLNSLKNEF

-285 EVSGNYTPS
+285 EVSGSYTPS
-294 RTNSNS
+294 RTN
-300 NSSST
+300 
-305 SSGNTIGSSR
+305 
-315 SNNSNSSSTSSGN
+315 NNSNSSSTSSSN
-328 TTDSSRS
+328 TTGSSRS

-343 KSRRNGTENKTTIEN
+343 KSRRNGTENKTTIKN
-358 SQEQIEKD
+358 SPEQIEKD
-366 KAKNPDWTR
+366 KAKNPNYHQ
-375 SWRKTSYKNDS
+375 SWAKPKYP
-386 LSDSQEKLKNTN
+386 SQQTKKDNISKVMDNVTNTN
-398 NPIEKEKTEQQIAS
+398 GSTIDRAINNEM
-412 KYNLKKGDG
+412 KG
-421 TSLSS
+421 LR
-426 SKGNLIS
+426 K
-433 FTKTTGNQYKGSD
+433 
-446 GKMYYLENGKMKAYE
+446 

>member
-1 MNYTDYFSGINIK
+1 MNYTDYFSGINIE

-71 YVRILSYASEINK
+71 YVRILSYASEIKK

-300 NSSST
+300 NSSSI

-343 KSRRNGTENKTTIEN
+343 KSRRNGTENKTTTELKSNKQKTSDVNYTAINEYN
-358 SQEQIEKD
+358 KALEAAKKRAQDANNEFMKDNPYSYSYIYEKD
-366 KAKNPDWTR
+366 GKIYQTV
-375 SWRKTSYKNDS
+375 
-386 LSDSQEKLKNTN
+386 NTN
-398 NPIEKEKTEQQIAS
+398 GGTKDITGSAAARQYQNAVQVQKTYDSIAS
-412 KYNLKKGDG
+412 Q
-421 TSLSS
+421 S
-426 SKGNLIS
+426 SKYRSTSGH
-433 FTKTTGNQYKGSD
+433 
-446 GKMYYLENGKMKAYE
+446 

>member
-1 MNYTDYFSGINIK
+1 MNYTDYFSGINIE

-21 RCINDLQHL
+21 RCISDLQNL

-71 YVRILSYASEINK
+71 YVRILSYASEIKK

-120 SSTTASVGVLTA
+120 SSTTASVGVLTTN
-132 SNQMS
+132 NQMS

-285 EVSGNYTPS
+285 EVSGNYSP
-294 RTNSNS
+294 

-305 SSGNTIGSSR
+305 G
-315 SNNSNSSSTSSGN
+315 
-328 TTDSSRS
+328 SSRS

-343 KSRRNGTENKTTIEN
+343 KSRRNSTEDTSRSGSGSSIIIKSRRN
-358 SQEQIEKD
+358 STEDTSRNGSGSSIIIKSRRNTAQD
-366 KAKNPDWTR
+366 APR
-375 SWRKTSYKNDS
+375 SGSGAPIVIQSRRNSTEDTSRSGSGSSIIIKSRRN
-386 LSDSQEKLKNTN
+386 
-398 NPIEKEKTEQQIAS
+398 S
-412 KYNLKKGDG
+412 K
-421 TSLSS
+421 
-426 SKGNLIS
+426 
-433 FTKTTGNQYKGSD
+433 
-446 GKMYYLENGKMKAYE
+446 

>member
-1 MNYTDYFSGINIK
+1 MNYTDYFSEINIK

-71 YVRILSYASEINK
+71 YVRILSYASEIKK

-120 SSTTASVGVLTA
+120 SSTTASVGVLTTN
-132 SNQMS
+132 NQMS

-343 KSRRNGTENKTTIEN
+343 KSRRNGTENKTTTELKSNKQKTSDVNYTAINEYN
-358 SQEQIEKD
+358 KALEAAKKRAQDANNEFMKDNPYSYSYIYEKD
-366 KAKNPDWTR
+366 GKIYQTV
-375 SWRKTSYKNDS
+375 
-386 LSDSQEKLKNTN
+386 NTN
-398 NPIEKEKTEQQIAS
+398 GGTKDITGSAAARQYQNAVQVQKTYDSVASQSS
-412 KYNLKKGDG
+412 KYRS
-421 TSLSS
+421 TS
-426 SKGNLIS
+426 GH
-433 FTKTTGNQYKGSD
+433 
-446 GKMYYLENGKMKAYE
+446 

>member
-1 MNYTDYFSGINIK
+1 MNYTDYFSGINIE

-21 RCINDLQHL
+21 RCISDLQNL

-71 YVRILSYASEINK
+71 YVRILSYASEIK
-84 MQTKM
+84 KIQIKM

-99 SLAKEITSKLN
+99 SLAKEITSRLN

-147 LDGRF
+147 LDGRL
-152 RMNYNKLSSLKNEF
+152 RMNYNKLNSLKNEF

-305 SSGNTIGSSR
+305 GSSNTIGSSR

-328 TTDSSRS
+328 TPGSSRS
-335 GSGASIII
+335 GSGASITI
-343 KSRRNGTENKTTIEN
+343 KSRRDGTENKTTTEN
-358 SQEQIEKD
+358 SQEKIQKYNAEHPNYHQSWAKPKYPSQQTKKD
-366 KAKNPDWTR
+366 NISKVMDNVT
-375 SWRKTSYKNDS
+375 
-386 LSDSQEKLKNTN
+386 NTN
-398 NPIEKEKTEQQIAS
+398 GSTIDRAINNEM
-412 KYNLKKGDG
+412 KG
-421 TSLSS
+421 LR
-426 SKGNLIS
+426 K
-433 FTKTTGNQYKGSD
+433 
-446 GKMYYLENGKMKAYE
+446 

>member
-1 MNYTDYFSGINIK
+1 MNYTDYFSGINIE

-21 RCINDLQHL
+21 RCISDLQNL

-60 QINKTIKFINK
+60 QINKTVKFINK
-71 YVRILSYASEINK
+71 YVRILSYASEIK
-84 MQTKM
+84 KIQIKM

-152 RMNYNKLSSLKNEF
+152 RMNYNKLNSLKNEF

-237 VSINSV
+237 VAIKGV
-243 ESKKTADG
+243 ESKKFAGG
-251 SEYANLNITKPN
+251 SEFENLNITKPN
-263 SSTYTKNGIK
+263 SNSYTKNGIT
-273 GEIKKPVKEKGI
+273 GEIKKPAKQKGI
-285 EVSGNYTPS
+285 EVTSKYI
-294 RTNSNS
+294 
-300 NSSST
+300 SSSS
-305 SSGNTIGSSR
+305 SSGSNH
-315 SNNSNSSSTSSGN
+315 SNNGS
-328 TTDSSRS
+328 SSRS
-335 GSGASIII
+335 GSGTPFSTPSRYG
-343 KSRRNGTENKTTIEN
+343 KSNGTTGGN
-358 SQEQIEKD
+358 SAEEIEKY
-366 KAKNPDWTR
+366 KAEHHNYGW
-375 SWRKTSYKNDS
+375 
-386 LSDSQEKLKNTN
+386 
-398 NPIEKEKTEQQIAS
+398 
-412 KYNLKKGDG
+412 
-421 TSLSS
+421 SS
-426 SKGNLIS
+426 SVTGGNSAGELEKYKAEHHNYGWNS
-433 FTKTTGNQYKGSD
+433 SVTGGNSAGELEKYKAEHHNYGWSGSSSSNNNSNSSNNNSNSNNNVV
-446 GKMYYLENGKMKAYE
+446 GGNSAGELEKYKAEHHSNSWSK

>member
-71 YVRILSYASEINK
+71 YVRILSYASEIKK

-120 SSTTASVGVLTA
+120 SSTTASVGVLTTN
-132 SNQMS
+132 NQMS

-343 KSRRNGTENKTTIEN
+343 KSRRNGTENKTTTELKSNKQKTSDVNYTAINEYN
-358 SQEQIEKD
+358 KALEAAKKRAQDANNEFMKDNPYSYSYIYEKD
-366 KAKNPDWTR
+366 GKIYQTV
-375 SWRKTSYKNDS
+375 
-386 LSDSQEKLKNTN
+386 NTN
-398 NPIEKEKTEQQIAS
+398 GGTKDITGSAAARQYQNTVQVQKTYDSIAS
-412 KYNLKKGDG
+412 Q
-421 TSLSS
+421 S
-426 SKGNLIS
+426 SKYRSTSGH
-433 FTKTTGNQYKGSD
+433 
-446 GKMYYLENGKMKAYE
+446 